1 MKTISKREG
10 KNYEIEVKGDL
21 HQYPDGSVH
30 TVKEGKAVW
39 EEGSGDS
46 GGSGGGALVVTV
58 APAEN
63 GVNSGGKKGSGSG
76 GDEPIYV
83 ADKTVAEIKAGL
95 LAGNVVIQFVDCEF
109 FSANDVYAV
118 VSIEWRYKDSSW
130 VVGTRALDASVL
142 LMAESVDDHP
152 QLEI

>member
-1 MKTISKREG
+1 MKTITERDG
-10 KNYEIEVKGDL
+10 KNVNMQVVGDL
-21 HQYPDGSVH
+21 HKYPDGSVH

-39 EEGSGDS
+39 EEGSGGS
-46 GGSGGGALVVTV
+46 GGGGALVVTV

-63 GVNSGGKKGSGSG
+63 GANSGGTKKGSG

-95 LAGNVVIQFVDCEF
+95 LAGNVVIQFVDNEF
-109 FSANDVYAV
+109 FSANNVYAV
-118 VSIEWRYKDSSW
+118 AFVEWKDKDSSW
-130 VVGTRALDASVL
+130 AVGALGLSTSVL
-142 LMAESVDDHP
+142 LRASNLDDYP